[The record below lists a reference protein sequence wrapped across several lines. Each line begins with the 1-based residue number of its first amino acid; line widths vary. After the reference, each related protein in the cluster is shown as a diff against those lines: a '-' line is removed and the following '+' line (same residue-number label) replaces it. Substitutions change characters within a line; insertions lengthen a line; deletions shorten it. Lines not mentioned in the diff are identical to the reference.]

1 MSNYSCVRVVAGG
14 ELISQGRV
22 ACVTPG
28 WVFWTPLWRAALPV
42 SGREVRH
49 ARVSIRFPTA
59 FTIRIFEI
67 RERQSPEWRDSTRQ
81 SGDWRSQAQDRGPRN
96 SSETC
101 VPQDGK
107 EVPRLRHCNHQHDP
121 ARRAPRSFP
130 TCYTDGLKKNMTT
143 KAQREAGTG
152 CLYLVATPIGNL
164 EDITL
169 RAIRILKEAD
179 IIACEDTRQTQKLLQ
194 HYGIRK
200 EMVSYHEHNE
210 LTRSPEL
217 AIELEQGAK
226 IALVSDAGTPGI
238 SDPGHRLVTLCLR
251 HHIPVVPIPGPSAL
265 VAALAASGLPTEEFL
280 FVGFLPPRAGA
291 RRKALDAL
299 KAESRT
305 LIFYEAPH
313 RVVETLAD
321 ATEILGPRP
330 AVIAREVTKIHEEFL
345 RGPLAELLESAR
357 KRAPRGEITLLIGP
371 GDPQAQQVELSVSL
385 KQRVEQLEAE
395 GGIDRKAALKQAARE
410 RGLGKREA
418 YKQLLLE
425 R

>member
-1 MSNYSCVRVVAGG
+1 
-14 ELISQGRV
+14 
-22 ACVTPG
+22 
-28 WVFWTPLWRAALPV
+28 
-42 SGREVRH
+42 
-49 ARVSIRFPTA
+49 
-59 FTIRIFEI
+59 
-67 RERQSPEWRDSTRQ
+67 
-81 SGDWRSQAQDRGPRN
+81 
-96 SSETC
+96 
-101 VPQDGK
+101 
-107 EVPRLRHCNHQHDP
+107 
-121 ARRAPRSFP
+121 
-130 TCYTDGLKKNMTT
+130 MTT

-280 FVGFLPPRAGA
+280 FIGFLPPRAGA

-385 KQRVEQLEAE
+385 KERVEQLEAE
-395 GGIDRKAALKQAARE
+395 EGIDRKAALKQAARE

>member
-1 MSNYSCVRVVAGG
+1 MS
-14 ELISQGRV
+14 
-22 ACVTPG
+22 
-28 WVFWTPLWRAALPV
+28 
-42 SGREVRH
+42 
-49 ARVSIRFPTA
+49 
-59 FTIRIFEI
+59 
-67 RERQSPEWRDSTRQ
+67 
-81 SGDWRSQAQDRGPRN
+81 
-96 SSETC
+96 
-101 VPQDGK
+101 
-107 EVPRLRHCNHQHDP
+107 
-121 ARRAPRSFP
+121 
-130 TCYTDGLKKNMTT
+130 T
-143 KAQREAGTG
+143 KSQREAGTG

-169 RAIRILKEAD
+169 RAVRILKEAD
-179 IIACEDTRQTQKLLQ
+179 VIACEDTRQTQKLLQ

-217 AIELEQGAK
+217 VIELEQGAK

-265 VAALAASGLPTEEFL
+265 VAALGASGLPTDEFL
-280 FVGFLPPRAGA
+280 FVGFLPPRSGA

-299 KAESRT
+299 RAESRT

-321 ATEILGPRP
+321 AADILGPRP
-330 AVIAREVTKIHEEFL
+330 GVIAREVTKIHEEFL
-345 RGPLAELLESAR
+345 RGPLPELLEAAR
-357 KRAPRGEITLLIGP
+357 KRAPRGEITLLIGA
-371 GDPQAQQVELSVSL
+371 GDPQAQQQAEPGVSL

-395 GGIDRKAALKQAARE
+395 GGVDRKAALKQAARE
-410 RGLGKREA
+410 RGLGKRKA
-418 YKQLLLE
+418 YKQMLQE